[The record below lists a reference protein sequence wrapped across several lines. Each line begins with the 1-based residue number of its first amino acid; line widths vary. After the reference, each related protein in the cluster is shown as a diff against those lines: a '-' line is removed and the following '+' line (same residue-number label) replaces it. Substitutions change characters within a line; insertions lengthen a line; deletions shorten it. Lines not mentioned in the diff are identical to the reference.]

1 MLDNLPLD
9 RNYSGWGGIITHL
22 SRLVYLVKDLKYPNL
37 KNKYFEVTDLGA
49 GRSSVK
55 AFTLDGLQLYQF
67 IDSIVNH
74 NEFTR
79 LIGEN
84 TYHIKDNKVYFIYKS
99 IKPKKYISKLPASK
113 EVKFNHLVLDVETY
127 TDKDGIMHLYAIS
140 VGSKNKYRS
149 FYLTDYLNSDAMVQ
163 AMLEELFT
171 RKNTSRI
178 LFIHNGS
185 NFDLVFLLKHI
196 VNFPNVKVSPVIREG
211 SFINLEVRY
220 GRNQVYKINI
230 RDSLLFLPA
239 SLKELALQ
247 FNDTH
252 LKDIFPYD
260 FVNADNL
267 NYEGPVPSYEY
278 FNSSKVTLDDYNKY
292 CERFKDSNWN
302 LREEAI
308 RYCEQDCKALFEV
321 ILNFGNKVFN
331 DFKINI
337 YQTPTLPSLAMR
349 HFRTNHLTRDMKI
362 PMLTGDVYD
371 DLSKAFYGG
380 HVDMYIPANDKGTE
394 VYVNDVNALY
404 PTAMRDNKY
413 PTLLFAHFI
422 GDISIM
428 ERYNGLLNDNLGV
441 FKVRVH
447 APKDILHP
455 LLPHKSN
462 NVTVYGDGTWV
473 GWYYSEELLNAAK
486 YGYTYEILAG
496 YLFEGQDI
504 FKGYVNSL
512 AQMKEQAQ
520 KGTPNYT
527 IAKLLLNSLP
537 GRFGMSDEQDQHYIL
552 DNSELEEFKDKVG
565 IWNIQSNVDLEGK
578 TLVSSRGITS
588 FKTPK
593 VNIAVALAVTANGR
607 IFMSRVK
614 NNPDIVLYY
623 TDTDSA
629 FTAQPL
635 PSSWYDPAKM
645 GYFKLENRLSCF
657 VSTGAKIY
665 AAITKSGLE
674 YSKVRGFTG
683 QLSCEDLR
691 SLLDVDSSF
700 DRIHKL
706 CFKDKDS
713 GYIYTSETGYGF
725 KASDTKR
732 NLRLNGSIV
741 VGTFNKTFEE

>member
-1 MLDNLPLD
+1 M
-9 RNYSGWGGIITHL
+9 
-22 SRLVYLVKDLKYPNL
+22 
-37 KNKYFEVTDLGA
+37 
-49 GRSSVK
+49 
-55 AFTLDGLQLYQF
+55 
-67 IDSIVNH
+67 
-74 NEFTR
+74 
-79 LIGEN
+79 
-84 TYHIKDNKVYFIYKS
+84 
-99 IKPKKYISKLPASK
+99 
-113 EVKFNHLVLDVETY
+113 VLDVETY
-127 TDKDGIMHLYAIS
+127 KDSKGVMHMYAIS
-140 VGSKNKYRS
+140 LGSKNKYKS
-149 FYLTDYLNSDAMVQ
+149 FYLTDYLSTELMVQ
-163 AMLEELFT
+163 ALLDELLT

-178 LFIHNGS
+178 LYIHNGS
-185 NFDLVFLLKHI
+185 NFDLIFLLKHI
-196 VNFPNVKVSPVIREG
+196 VNYPNVKVSPIIREG
-211 SFINLEVRY
+211 AVIKLEIRF
-220 GRNQVYKINI
+220 GRNQVYKINV
-230 RDSLLFLPA
+230 RDSLLLLPA
-239 SLKELALQ
+239 SLKELAQ
-247 FNDTH
+247 PFNNTS

-267 NYEGPVPSYEY
+267 NYEGPVPGYEF
-278 FNSSKVTLDDYNKY
+278 FNSSKVTLEDYNSY
-292 CERFKDSNWN
+292 CERFRGSIWN
-302 LREEAI
+302 LKEEAI
-308 RYCEQDCKALFEV
+308 KYCEQDCKALFEV

-331 DFKINI
+331 EFKINI

-349 HFRTNHLTRDMKI
+349 HFRTNHLTKDTKI
-362 PMLTGDVYD
+362 PMLTDSIYD

-380 HVDMYIPANDKGTE
+380 HVDMYIPENQEGKV

-404 PTAMRDNKY
+404 PTVMRDNKY
-413 PTLLFAHFI
+413 PTLIFAHFI

-441 FKVRVH
+441 FKVKVH
-447 APKDILHP
+447 APEGIQHP

-512 AQMKEQAQ
+512 AQMKEQAP

-537 GRFGMSDEQDQHYIL
+537 GRFGMSDEQDNHYIL

-565 IWNIQSNVDLEGK
+565 VWNIQSNVDLDGK
-578 TLVSSRGITS
+578 ILGSSRGMTS

-593 VNIAVALAVTANGR
+593 INIAVALAVTANGR
-607 IFMSRVK
+607 VFMSRVK
-614 NNPDIVLYY
+614 NNPDIELFY

-629 FTAQPL
+629 FTGQSL
-635 PSSWYDPAKM
+635 PSNWLDPVKM
-645 GYFKLENRLSCF
+645 GYFKLENRLTKF

-665 AAITKSGLE
+665 AVITESGQE

-691 SLLDVDSSF
+691 SLLDVDNSF
-700 DRIHKL
+700 DRIHEL

-732 NLRLNGSIV
+732 NLRLNGTKVI
-741 VGTFNKTFEE
+741 GTFNKTFEE